1 MTKQDFDFETWFDV
15 LQTNVLDRTGVN
27 FRDRDSVREDY
38 DQGVCV
44 YDVIDD
50 ICAEYGEDDDLDDE
64 GDEDDEGEEVAA

>member
-44 YDVIDD
+44 YDVIDN
-50 ICAEYGEDDDLDDE
+50 ICAEYGEDDD
-64 GDEDDEGEEVAA
+64 DDEGEEVAA